1 MKKLFL
7 SAIIVFTALS
17 AHGQAQKYLNLGG
30 VGTGLYAGLEFPVGS
45 KITVGPSVYTDWDFN
60 KWVIAGKGNYYL
72 DDAFGLGSQWDV
84 YVGANLGYRLEE
96 IDNNGDGGDGFNWGA
111 QVGGRWFW
119 TEKWGINAEFGGGSG
134 VTGGVGIT
142 KRM

>member
-7 SAIIVFTALS
+7 VAIIVFTALS
-17 AHGQAQKYLNLGG
+17 ANGQAQKYLNFGG

-45 KITVGPSVYTDWDFN
+45 NITVGPNVYTDWDFN
-60 KWVIAGKGNYYL
+60 RWVIAAKGNYYL

-84 YVGANLGYRLEE
+84 YVGANVGYRLEE
-96 IDNNGDGGDGFNWGA
+96 IDGDGGDGDGFNWGA

-119 TEKWGINAEFGGGSG
+119 NESWGINAEFGGGSG
-134 VTGGVGIT
+134 VIGGVGLT
-142 KRM
+142 KRL